1 MKRHE
6 ALHPL
11 SHHHHHALVMAQQ
24 LKKADEN
31 SSIQEMTRQVID
43 FWQTD
48 GEDHFR
54 DEEEVLLPLYA
65 QYESVDQDS
74 IRDMLIQHVQ
84 IRSLVQQIRGK
95 QRPNLDTFR
104 KLGEILNDHVRLEE
118 RVIFPMIEK
127 AVPENYLFQANG
139 RFHRDSYSGF

>member
-11 SHHHHHALVMAQQ
+11 THHHHHTLIMAQQ
-24 LKKADEN
+24 LKKADE
-31 SSIQEMTRQVID
+31 STSIQEMTRQVID
-43 FWQTD
+43 FWKND

-65 QYESVDQDS
+65 QYESVDQDC
-74 IRDMLIQHVQ
+74 IRDMLIEHVQ
-84 IRSLVQQIRGK
+84 IRSLVQQIRLNNK
-95 QRPNLDTFR
+95 PRRELFHE
-104 KLGEILNDHVRLEE
+104 LGHLLEKHVRLEE

-127 AVPENYLFQANG
+127 VVPENYLFQANG
-139 RFHRDSYSGF
+139 QFHRDSHSGF

>member
-11 SHHHHHALVMAQQ
+11 THHHHHTLIMAQQ
-24 LKKADEN
+24 LKKADE
-31 SSIQEMTRQVID
+31 STSIQEMTRQVID
-43 FWQTD
+43 FRKND

-65 QYESVDQDS
+65 QYESVDQDC
-74 IRDMLIQHVQ
+74 IRNMLIEHVQ
-84 IRSLVQQIRGK
+84 IRSLVQQIRLNNK
-95 QRPNLDTFR
+95 PRRELFHQ
-104 KLGEILNDHVRLEE
+104 LGQLLEKHVRLEE

-139 RFHRDSYSGF
+139 QFHLDSHSGF

>member
-11 SHHHHHALVMAQQ
+11 THHHHHTLIMAQQ
-24 LKKADEN
+24 LKKADE
-31 SSIQEMTRQVID
+31 SASIQEMTRQVID
-43 FWQTD
+43 FWKND

-65 QYESVDQDS
+65 QYESVDQDC
-74 IRDMLIQHVQ
+74 IRDMLIEHVQ
-84 IRSLVQQIRGK
+84 IRSLVQQIRLNNK
-95 QRPNLDTFR
+95 PRRELFPE
-104 KLGEILNDHVRLEE
+104 LGQLLEKHVRLEE

-139 RFHRDSYSGF
+139 QFHRDSHSGF